1 MVKKMKLFV
10 SGGRKGAR
18 EAAQAGHVAV
28 IVDALRA
35 SATTASLLHYGVR
48 EIIVVEGVEQA
59 FAEARKRPGALLAGE
74 RGCVKVEGFDLGNSP
89 LQAAPE
95 RLSETLVFSSSNMSR
110 CCVGA
115 ATCPAAFLG
124 TLPTLSACAEKALA
138 AARQHGRD
146 IMLIPAGAVVDE
158 SKLVLEDYVAA
169 GALITRIVEMA
180 AGDAESAGDGGRPAP
195 EGDGDRPAPE
205 GDAARAALDAWAG
218 AQARGLQ
225 KTFLETDNGQAL
237 IGLGFEEDVRFACRA
252 DLFATVPQVQRTYEV
267 DGGELAAVLGRA
279 G

>member
-1 MVKKMKLFV
+1 MKLFV

-48 EIIVVEGVEQA
+48 EIIVVEGVEEA

-74 RGCVKVEGFDLGNSP
+74 RGCVKVEGFDMGNSP
-89 LQAAPE
+89 LQAPPE
-95 RLSETLVFSSSNMSR
+95 RLSDTVVFSSSNMSR

-124 TLPTLSACAEKALA
+124 TLPTISACAEKALA
-138 AARQHGRD
+138 AARRHGRD

-158 SKLVLEDYVAA
+158 YKLVLEDYVAA
-169 GALITRIVEMA
+169 GAIITRIVEMA
-180 AGDAESAGDGGRPAP
+180 AGEAQAAGDGNQPAP
-195 EGDGDRPAPE
+195 TGDGDRPVPE

-225 KTFLETDNGQAL
+225 KAFLETDNGRAL
-237 IGLGFEEDVRFACRA
+237 IGLGFEEDAKFACRV
-252 DLFATVPQVQRTYEV
+252 DIFTTVPQVRRTYELEN
-267 DGGELAAVLGRA
+267 GEPAAVLA
-279 G
+279 LAE